1 MEFYFITKLEELKI
15 GKFGIL
21 EPITE
26 EIFCN
31 TQQRV
36 IILIPGLSF
45 DKKGN
50 RLGYGGGY
58 YDRYLER
65 ILETNHNVIE
75 INHNIT
81 ETNHNITKIG
91 LAFDCQIAEEIPVQP
106 HDQKM
111 DIIVSQSKVWRME
124 L

>member
-26 EIFCN
+26 EIFWN